1 MIRSH
6 IGIAAIAAM
15 ACVSGCGE
23 DKKAQ
28 TSGKLAI
35 AIGSVAR

>member
-6 IGIAAIAAM
+6 FGVIAIAAM
-15 ACVSGCGE
+15 VGLTGCGE

-28 TSGKLAI
+28 APAAWL
-35 AIGSVAR
+35 R